1 MIYNKENFKDLK
13 LSDYKDIWTK
23 FCFLDE
29 TGSLSNLKDPFFTVG
44 ILKLSEPYYLL
55 SKIQYE
61 RDVRRFYDEMKF
73 NKLSQKNIDF
83 AKFAI
88 NALFDTRSVNFY
100 SYSVD
105 KEGSY
110 FNREFSNDPWK
121 AYQDITIKLMK
132 EAVLAPNE
140 ILILLADHVTVP
152 RKIRFEV
159 DVKKEINDSLKRMAV
174 AGVCRID
181 SRSNN
186 LLQLVDLLI
195 GSISYDFKIETG
207 AINKKGDK
215 YKLELLELF
224 KENLGTKSFIS
235 GFRNRNFNIF
245 IDKDIKSR
253 LPFEK

>member
-1 MIYNKENFKDLK
+1 LIYHKENFKDLK
-13 LSDYKDIWTK
+13 LSDYKEIWSK

-29 TGSLSNLKDPFFTVG
+29 TGSLSNLTDPFFTLG

-55 SKIQYE
+55 SKIQHE
-61 RDVRRFYDEMKF
+61 RDVRKFYDEMKF

-100 SYSVD
+100 SYSID

-110 FNREFSNDPWK
+110 FKKEFSNDPWY
-121 AYQDITIKLMK
+121 AYQEITIKLLK
-132 EAVLAPNE
+132 DAALAPNE
-140 ILILLADHVTVP
+140 ILILIADHVTVP

-159 DVKKEINDSLKRMAV
+159 DVKREINDSLKRLAL

-181 SRSNN
+181 SKSNN

-195 GSISYDFKIETG
+195 GAISYDFKIETG
-207 AINKKGDK
+207 VIGKKGDK
-215 YKLELLELF
+215 YKLELLKLF
-224 KENLGTKSFIS
+224 KENLGAESFIS

-245 IDKDIKSR
+245 IDKEIKLR
-253 LPFEK
+253 LPFKK

>member
-110 FNREFSNDPWK
+110 FNREFSNDP
-121 AYQDITIKLMK
+121 
-132 EAVLAPNE
+132 
-140 ILILLADHVTVP
+140 
-152 RKIRFEV
+152 
-159 DVKKEINDSLKRMAV
+159 
-174 AGVCRID
+174 
-181 SRSNN
+181 
-186 LLQLVDLLI
+186 
-195 GSISYDFKIETG
+195 
-207 AINKKGDK
+207 
-215 YKLELLELF
+215 
-224 KENLGTKSFIS
+224 
-235 GFRNRNFNIF
+235 
-245 IDKDIKSR
+245 
-253 LPFEK
+253 

>member
-132 EAVLAPNE
+132 DAVLAPNE

-159 DVKKEINDSLKRMAV
+159 DVKREINDSLKRMAV

-207 AINKKGDK
+207 AINKRGDK

-224 KENLGTKSFIS
+224 KENLGTKSLIS